1 MIPMM
6 SKFFLPFLLTTLL
19 LVMPS
24 VGVAQRSVD
33 EVFLSMPQ
41 DFVPFLSKEARMD
54 MVDLF
59 RSGLEAKVSNDFD
72 GTSVLN
78 GMTERGFDMMPTQ
91 NSMLSVRLLQTTKKD
106 TLFAVVRTLRVP
118 VADSRLTVF
127 DSEWK
132 PVKVGVK
139 MVLSDFLNLSDE
151 ETVAQWRARLSPLH
165 YEMKWL
171 EGTSD
176 LSVSPSI
183 DALDIDS
190 KKELRPL
197 LRCRTWHWNGKDFEL
212 MP

>member
-197 LRCRTWHWNGKDFEL
+197 LRCRTWHWNGTDFEL